1 MFKLL
6 ATVLALGATDPVIVL
21 KNNHLFENEAAC
33 KAYLDTDMGKL
44 DKMKL
49 DALVSRA
56 AEEASAKYEVTFE
69 CKAVSADGSI

>member
-1 MFKLL
+1 MFQLL

-21 KNNHLFENEAAC
+21 KNNHLFENEASC
-33 KAYLDTDMGKL
+33 KAYLDTEMGKF

-56 AEEASAKYEVTFE
+56 AEEVGAKYEIKFDCTV
-69 CKAVSADGSI
+69 VSADGSI